1 MKKGKRK
8 EKCKLSYLLNFI
20 RGFCMALADSVPG
33 VSGGTIA
40 FLLGFYDKFI
50 GSLDNLISGSKEE
63 RKEAVFF
70 LIKIGI
76 GWIVG
81 FVLAMLVLANIF
93 ETHIYLV
100 SSMFL
105 GFVLFSIP
113 IVALE
118 EKEVLK
124 GKYKNIIF
132 TIIGAGL
139 VILISVFNPVADVN
153 VSSLTF
159 GSGVYIF
166 IAGAI
171 AITAMVLPGI
181 SGSTLLLIFGLYL
194 PIVTAVKEFL
204 HMNFAYF
211 PALLVFGL
219 GIIVGV
225 VSIIKL
231 IRMCLKKFR
240 SQTIYAILGLMIG
253 SLYSIVQGPT
263 TLDVPQSAMSLQTF
277 SILFFVIG
285 GLVIFGLQKLRTIM
299 ERKEEKTS

>member
-63 RKEAVFF
+63 RKEAIFF

-93 ETHIYLV
+93 ESHIYLV

-139 VILISVFNPVADVN
+139 VILISVFNPAADVN

-231 IRMCLKKFR
+231 IRMCLEKFR

-263 TLDVPQSAMSLQTF
+263 TLDVPQPAMSLQTF
-277 SILFFVIG
+277 SILFFIIG
-285 GLVIFGLQKLRTIM
+285 GLVIFGLQKLRSVM
-299 ERKEEKTS
+299 EKKEEN